1 MLISRAQMNELISDQ
16 PKTKRR
22 KMSKW
27 VVRNMGQLEHTW
39 DALEQLDDQA
49 FRNFQ
54 ALVKAVAKERNIDKS
69 N

>member
-1 MLISRAQMNELISDQ
+1 MLISRAQVRELVSGQ

-22 KMSKW
+22 KMEKW

>member
-1 MLISRAQMNELISDQ
+1 MLISIAQMNELIDGQ

-27 VVRNMGQLEHTW
+27 AVRNIHHLEHTW
-39 DALEQLDDQA
+39 DALKEMDDQT

-54 ALVKAVAKERNIDKS
+54 AIVNAVAKERNDEAA
-69 N
+69 